1 MDNSISI
8 TIPPADLQAVKDAL
22 ATINGILKPYL
33 KALTPEDRRKLLK
46 MGDGSEPFVSKVMDY
61 AVSDPQFL
69 PPFVQI
75 VELEKDWDAYSAL
88 VPIFR
93 TVQQLDSNLSD
104 TVMLTGSEVF
114 EGSLSYYNSVKMAAK
129 MNVPD
134 AKTIYEDLSKRF
146 EAQGKRKSKPSE
158 EL

>member
-8 TIPPADLQAVKDAL
+8 TIPPADLQAVKDML
-22 ATINGILKPYL
+22 ATINGLLAPYL
-33 KALTPEDRRKLLK
+33 IALTPEDRRKLLK

-75 VELEKDWDAYSAL
+75 AELKKDWDAVAAL
-88 VPIFR
+88 LPIFR
-93 TVQQLDSNLSD
+93 TVQQLENNLSD
-104 TVMLTGSEVF
+104 TVMLTGSEAF
-114 EGSLSYYNSVKMAAK
+114 EGSLSYYNSVKLGAK
-129 MNVPD
+129 MNVPN

-146 EAQGKRKSKPSE
+146 EAQGKRKAKPSE
-158 EL
+158 ES

>member
-8 TIPPADLQAVKDAL
+8 TIPPADLQAIKDML
-22 ATINGILKPYL
+22 ATINGLLEPYL
-33 KALTPEDRRKLLK
+33 IALTPEDRRKLLK

-69 PPFVQI
+69 PPFVQFA
-75 VELEKDWDAYSAL
+75 ELKKDWDAYSAL

-93 TVQQLDSNLSD
+93 TVQQLENNLSD
-104 TVMLTGSEVF
+104 TVMLTGSEAF
-114 EGSLSYYNSVKMAAK
+114 EGSLGYYSSIKLGAK
-129 MNVPD
+129 MNVPN

-146 EAQGKRKSKPSE
+146 EAQGKRKTKPSE
-158 EL
+158 EI

>member
-8 TIPPADLQAVKDAL
+8 TIPPADLQAVKDML
-22 ATINGILKPYL
+22 ASINGLLAPYL
-33 KALTPEDRRKLLK
+33 IALTPEDRRKLLK

-75 VELEKDWDAYSAL
+75 AELKKDWEAVTARL
-88 VPIFR
+88 PIFR
-93 TVQQLDSNLSD
+93 TVQQLENNLSD
-104 TVMLTGSEVF
+104 TVMLTGSEAF
-114 EGSLSYYNSVKMAAK
+114 EGSLSYYNSVKLGAK
-129 MNVPD
+129 MNVPN

-146 EAQGKRKSKPSE
+146 EAQGKRKAKPSDE
-158 EL
+158 V